1 MTSLDDLSENVK
13 KLQEKLRETQ
23 SSMHRICRRANE
35 LKERVSQ
42 QKLSPQQQQHNNKTN
57 AAATTTTTT
66 STAVDTSHHDQHLL
80 IKQQKEQIEE
90 LNKLV
95 STLTEEKNFWQQK
108 SSDNEEEKKQLATR
122 VHSLEVHNSKL
133 AHAVH
138 TYQDAVQII
147 STKSAQKLKE
157 ETSALKQHVSQLNTQ
172 LANVEEENYNL
183 HMNNMQLKSV
193 VQSMINVMRDAST
206 QRETELIESRSS
218 SLDHEMYNLRSLLK
232 ISSDYGS
239 LLE

>member
-57 AAATTTTTT
+57 AATTTTTT

-147 STKSAQKLKE
+147 STKSAQKL
-157 ETSALKQHVSQLNTQ
+157 VSFSKVL
-172 LANVEEENYNL
+172 
-183 HMNNMQLKSV
+183 
-193 VQSMINVMRDAST
+193 
-206 QRETELIESRSS
+206 ELR
-218 SLDHEMYNLRSLLK
+218 
-232 ISSDYGS
+232 
-239 LLE
+239 